1 MLIDRH
7 YETGLL
13 LVLITSQDRKTSDN
27 NDLNQV
33 SIQRFFRES
42 KDSGGALSLAGS

>member
-1 MLIDRH
+1 M
-7 YETGLL
+7 
-13 LVLITSQDRKTSDN
+13 DRKTSDN

-33 SIQRFFRES
+33 GVQRFFREN